1 MDQQKKLYI
10 ALGILVLLGG
20 LLFFQRQGEH
30 KEALQHSLEGQAASL
45 PKIEVSEDTSKA
57 IDRIVIH
64 KPAGKE
70 GGTAED
76 IELVKAGED
85 AWSLEKPTKAKA
97 NASNVKSLLENL
109 PKLALSEAI
118 SESKEEYDRWGVS
131 DEKAL
136 HATFFKGQEN
146 VFDVYFGENG
156 SRGQMTRLA
165 KHDGVFAIKGFSKW
179 LYERDAKGWRD
190 KSMLKFDDKE
200 VVKVEVQNKNGVF
213 VFDKAGESWTG
224 KHGKTAA
231 AAKPLDKF
239 QPSKVD
245 DLLRAYKAL
254 SAIDFGDGKQPA
266 ETGLATPEASV
277 TIDLKG
283 GTGKHVLKVGTT
295 AEGTNRWAMTNGS
308 DQIYSISSWSS
319 DWATA
324 DTNKFQ
330 VTETAKASTSA
341 DTEADPVEPHDDEE

>member
-1 MDQQKKLYI
+1 MDQQKKLYV
-10 ALGILVLLGG
+10 ALGILVVLGG
-20 LLFFQRQGEH
+20 LLIFQRQGEH
-30 KEALQHSLEGQAASL
+30 KEAAQHSLEGQAAKL
-45 PKIEVSEDTSKA
+45 PKIEVNEETTKA

-70 GGTAED
+70 GAAAED

-85 AWSLEKPTKAKA
+85 AWSLEKPSKAKA

-109 PKLALSEAI
+109 PKLSLSEAI
-118 SESKEEYDRWGVS
+118 SESKDEYERWGVS

-165 KHDGVFAIKGFSKW
+165 KQDGVFAIKGFSKW

-200 VVKVEVQNKNGVF
+200 VVKVEIQNTSGVF

-231 AAKPLDKF
+231 AAKPIDKF

-266 ETGLATPEASV
+266 EVGLATPEATV

-283 GTGKHVLKVGTT
+283 GTGKHILKVGKT

-324 DTNKFQ
+324 DAKKFQ
-330 VTETAKASTSA
+330 VTETAKASTTA
-341 DTEADPVEPHDDEE
+341 AETENDPVEPADEE

>member
-1 MDQQKKLYI
+1 MDQQKKLYVAI
-10 ALGILVLLGG
+10 GVLLVLGG
-20 LLFFQRQGEH
+20 LLFVQRQGEH
-30 KEALQHSLEGQAASL
+30 KEAAQHSPEGQAANL
-45 PKIEVSEDTSKA
+45 PKLEVTEETAKA

-70 GGTAED
+70 GAAAED

-85 AWSLEKPTKAKA
+85 AWSIEKPTKAKA
-97 NASNVKSLLENL
+97 NASNVKSLLDNL

-118 SESKEEYDRWGVS
+118 SETKDEYERWGVT

-136 HATFFKGQEN
+136 HATFFKGPES
-146 VFDVYFGENG
+146 VIDLYFGENG
-156 SRGQMTRLA
+156 SRGQMTRLS
-165 KHDGVFAIKGFSKW
+165 KQDGVYAIKGFSKW

-200 VVKVEVQNKNGVF
+200 VVKVSIENKNGSF

-231 AAKPLDKF
+231 QGKPLEKF

-266 ETGLATPEASV
+266 EVGLATPEATV
-277 TIDLKG
+277 TIELKG
-283 GTGKHVLKVGTT
+283 GTGVHILKIGNT
-295 AEGTNRWAMTNGS
+295 AEGTNRWALTNGS
-308 DQIYSISSWSS
+308 EQIYSISSWSA

-324 DTNKFQ
+324 DVSKFQ
-330 VTETAKASTSA
+330 PTETAKAS
-341 DTEADPVEPHDDEE
+341 DTDAVEPDDE

>member
-1 MDQQKKLYI
+1 MDQQKKLYVAI
-10 ALGILVLLGG
+10 GVLALLGG

-30 KEALQHSLEGQAASL
+30 KEAAQHSIEGQSANL
-45 PKIEVSEDTSKA
+45 PKIEITEETQKA
-57 IDRIVIH
+57 IDRVVIH

-70 GGTAED
+70 GGVAED
-76 IELVKAGED
+76 IELVKTGED

-109 PKLALSEAI
+109 PKLSLSEAI
-118 SESKEEYDRWGVS
+118 SESKDEYDRWGVS

-136 HATFFKGQEN
+136 HATFFKGPDS

-165 KHDGVFAIKGFSKW
+165 KQDGVYAIKGFSKW
-179 LYERDAKGWRD
+179 LYERDSKGWRD
-190 KSMLKFDDKE
+190 KAMFKFDDKE
-200 VVKVEVQNKNGVF
+200 VVKVEVANPNGVF
-213 VFDKAGESWTG
+213 VFDKAGEAWTG
-224 KHGKTAA
+224 KQGKSAA
-231 AAKPLDKF
+231 QAKPIDKF
-239 QPSKVD
+239 QSSKVD

-266 ETGLATPEASV
+266 EVGLTAPEATV
-277 TIDLKG
+277 TIELRG
-283 GTGKHVLKVGTT
+283 GTGVHVLKVGKV
-295 AEGTNRWAMTNGS
+295 AEGTNRWALTNGS

-324 DTNKFQ
+324 DAKKFQ
-330 VTETAKASTSA
+330 VTETAKAS
-341 DTEADPVEPHDDEE
+341 DTDPAPALEPEEE

>member
-1 MDQQKKLYI
+1 MDQQKKLYVAI
-10 ALGILVLLGG
+10 GVLLLLGG
-20 LLFFQRQGEH
+20 LLIVQRKGEN
-30 KEALQHSLEGQAASL
+30 KEVMQHSIEGQSANL
-45 PKIEVSEDTSKA
+45 PKIEVTEDTTKS
-57 IDRIVIH
+57 IDKVVIV
-64 KPAGKE
+64 KPGKDGAPPE
-70 GGTAED
+70 E

-85 AWSLEKPTKAKA
+85 AWSLKKPTEAKA

-109 PKLALSEAI
+109 PKLTLAEAI
-118 SESKEEYDRWGVS
+118 SESKDEYERWGVS

-136 HATFFKGQEN
+136 HATFFKGQES

-200 VVKVEVQNKNGVF
+200 VVKVEVQNSHGVF

-224 KHGKTAA
+224 KTGKAVA
-231 AAKPLDKF
+231 QAKPIDKF

-254 SAIDFGDGKQPA
+254 SAIDFGDGKQPS
-266 ETGLATPEASV
+266 ELGLSPPEATV
-277 TIDLKG
+277 TIELKG
-283 GTGKHVLKVGTT
+283 GTGVFVLKVGKV
-295 AEGTNRWAMTNGS
+295 AEGTNRWAVTNGS
-308 DQIYSISSWSS
+308 EQIYSISSWSS
-319 DWATA
+319 DWATS
-324 DTNKFQ
+324 DTKKFM
-330 VTETAKASTSA
+330 VPETAKAS
-341 DTEADPVEPHDDEE
+341 DTDEHTPIEPEEE